1 VSKKIL
7 IVDDSEV
14 TRNFHAYILRSA
26 GFKVL
31 SAQDGAEALEL
42 LYLEGDIDLI
52 LTDLN
57 MPNMDGLS
65 LIRRIR
71 GSQEFSHI
79 PIIIVTTLDE
89 AKDKEK
95 GFEAGAN
102 YYITKPAQPA
112 YLLESIGMFLGG
124 NR

>member
-1 VSKKIL
+1 MSKKIL

-124 NR
+124 K